1 MRDIALTAFILVGLV
16 FALKRPWL
24 GVVLWTWV
32 SLMTPHRMT
41 FGFAYNLPYAQ
52 IIAGVFVLSLFVARG
67 NYALPWRSP
76 TILLILFVLWM
87 GLTTAFAMF
96 PGESFDQFWKIIKIQ
111 IFTLAAMA
119 VIRTKEEI
127 SAYVAVNAASIG
139 FFGIKGGLFTLVS
152 GGGSRVW
159 GAGGFIEGNN
169 EVGLAMIMVIPLIYY
184 FFLQAKRA
192 WQRWA
197 LLGAMLLT
205 GVSVLGTHSRG
216 ALLGLAC
223 MGVLL
228 WWRGPKKLHSALAI
242 AVVAGVAISFMPA
255 SFTERMAT
263 IKTYGDDTSAVSRI
277 YAWQTAINVANDRP
291 LGAGYAM
298 YVQSVTDR
306 YGEGQEFEGLLDA
319 KVLQARAAHSI
330 YFQVLGEHGWVGL
343 ALFLLIF
350 LVTWRLATRLR
361 KRAAGRDDLKWVV
374 QLAGMCQVALVGYAA
389 GGAFLSLAYFD
400 LPYNIMV
407 IVVVLDR
414 WVAAQAA
421 PAPRP
426 SGMQPA
432 A

>member
-41 FGFAYNLPYAQ
+41 YGFAYNLPYAQ
-52 IIAGVFVLSLFVARG
+52 IIAGVFVVSLFVMRG
-67 NYALPWRSP
+67 NFSLPWRSP

-96 PGESFDQFWKIIKIQ
+96 PGDSFDQFWKIIKIQ

-119 VIRTKEEI
+119 VIRSKEEI

-139 FFGIKGGLFTLVS
+139 FFGVKGGLFTLVS
-152 GGGSRVW
+152 GGDSRVW

-184 FFLQAKRA
+184 FFLQATRA

-197 LLGAMLLT
+197 LLGTMLLT

-228 WWRGPKKLHSALAI
+228 WLRGPKKLHSALAI
-242 AVVAGVAISFMPA
+242 AVVAGVAVSFMPA

-263 IKTYGDDTSAVSRI
+263 IKSYGDDTSAVSRI

-298 YVQSVTDR
+298 YVQSVSDR

-330 YFQVLGEHGWVGL
+330 YFQVLGEHGWIGL
-343 ALFLLIF
+343 SLFLAIF

-361 KRAAGRDDLKWVV
+361 KRAAGREDLKWVA
-374 QLAGMCQVALVGYAA
+374 QLAGMCQVSLVGYAA

-407 IVVVLDR
+407 VVVVLDR
-414 WVAAQAA
+414 WVAAHAA
-421 PAPRP
+421 PASRP
-426 SGMQPA
+426 PGMQSA

>member
-52 IIAGVFVLSLFVARG
+52 IIAGFFVLSLFVVRG
-67 NYALPWRSP
+67 NYSLPWRSP

-87 GLTTAFAMF
+87 GLTTAFAIF

-119 VIRTKEEI
+119 VIRSKEEI

-139 FFGIKGGLFTLVS
+139 FFGVKGGLFTLVS
-152 GGGSRVW
+152 GGDSRVW

-184 FFLQAKRA
+184 FFLQATRA

-197 LLGAMLLT
+197 LLGTMLLT

-228 WWRGPKKLHSALAI
+228 WLRGPKKLHSALAI

-298 YVQSVTDR
+298 YVQSVSDR

-343 ALFLLIF
+343 ALFVLIF
-350 LVTWRLATRLR
+350 LVTWRYATRLR

-414 WVAAQAA
+414 WVAAHAA

-426 SGMQPA
+426 PGMQPTL
-432 A
+432 